1 MLCGKGT
8 KAKGFHNAQEK
19 IIIFDDSY
27 SARKSI
33 CCVKRVLKVS
43 TRVIVHEKIIGCWLG
58 LLV

>member
-8 KAKGFHNAQEK
+8 KGFHNAQEK

-27 SARKSI
+27 SAHKSI

-43 TRVIVHEKIIGCWLG
+43 TIVSTRENNRMLAWVISLG
-58 LLV
+58 